1 MTETQHLPYR
11 VQLGLIGYE
20 IGYGSPRM
28 QDPKIPIS
36 QEVVKLIAEIDEFKG
51 KWEALKNMSPER
63 LRQLRKIATIESIG
77 SSTRIEGAKLSD
89 IQVETLLSSLTSTSF
104 KTRDEQ
110 EVAGYAEAMDTVFQA
125 YEDMRI
131 TENHIRQ
138 LHQILLRHSDKDERH
153 RGDYKKLPNHV
164 VAIDEL
170 GKEIGVVFATTSPFD
185 TPHEMEELVH
195 WVNKAF
201 DENSLHPLLIIA
213 VFVVVFLAIHPFQ
226 DGNGRLSRIL
236 TTLLL
241 LRAGYSY
248 APFASLES
256 VIEDNK
262 DLYYKALRRTQTS
275 LKTDNPDWEP
285 WIGFFLR
292 CLKKQ
297 KSNLAAN
304 VEKEKTVD
312 DAALPTL
319 SLQILRLLKEHERL
333 SISEIVAITGASQ
346 NTLKVRL
353 RELVVTDRIKR
364 FGKARATWYTINN

>member
-1 MTETQHLPYR
+1 
-11 VQLGLIGYE
+11 
-20 IGYGSPRM
+20 M
-28 QDPKIPIS
+28 QDPKISIS

-63 LRQLRKIATIESIG
+63 LRQLRKVATIESIG

-164 VAIDEL
+164 VAIDEM
-170 GKEIGVVFATTSPFD
+170 GKEIGVVFETTSPFD
-185 TPHEMEELVH
+185 TPREMEELVH
-195 WVNKAF
+195 WVNKAI
-201 DENSLHPLLIIA
+201 DENSLHPLLSIA

-275 LKTDNPDWEP
+275 LKTGNPDWEP

-297 KSNLAAN
+297 KSNLAAK
-304 VEKEKTVD
+304 VEKEKTGD
-312 DAALPTL
+312 DTELPTL

-353 RELVVTDRIKR
+353 RELVAADRIKR
-364 FGKARATWYTINN
+364 FGKARATWYTMKS